1 MLGSFLFEQIFYIR
15 VSIYRKKQKMKH
27 FITSIELL
35 LFVLIIVV
43 VLFSKNAE
51 ADILSESF
59 SLLSLITDIDQERT
73 TENKRYN
80 AYIADKHPSGAILTD
95 GRDNYVF
102 AYIEKN
108 ENAPL
113 MNGERIIFKVKDAKK
128 ENGIFIVKTTD
139 IYPLDNDISNF
150 DVERIELENAYT
162 TTLKKVEIN
171 EITIN
176 NGVATLNDCIFIN
189 VYDNFTKI
197 SYENGT
203 HMHAVGYIL
212 RKNDVELNFYVTTK
226 YERID
231 SLSINTKSL
240 GIKGLAYGNGTAT
253 ISGIKFTYKEIGDYG
268 FGIQMRSKQNSTNN
282 LSSLIQN
289 TEEFKAPIKSIQI
302 TYNSSKTPRN
312 ENHVL
317 CFSLG
322 NTKECSDVTIYL
334 NTNETKREY
343 KIDIKKDFKY
353 IKISVPDSYGYSN
366 FVESFVLEF
375 KEQS

>member
-59 SLLSLITDIDQERT
+59 SLLSLITDINQERSI
-73 TENKRYN
+73 ENKRYN

-95 GRDNYVF
+95 GRDNYLF
-102 AYIEKN
+102 TYIDKS

-128 ENGIFIVKTTD
+128 ENGIFIVKTAD

-150 DVERIELENAYT
+150 DVERMELENAYT

-176 NGVATLNDCIFIN
+176 NGVATLNDCVSIN
-189 VYDNFTKI
+189 VYDKFTEI
-197 SYENGT
+197 PYENGI
-203 HMHAVGYIL
+203 HMHTVGYIL
-212 RKNDVELNFYVTTK
+212 RKNDAELNFYVTTK

-240 GIKGLAYGNGTAT
+240 GIKGLAYGNGTST

-289 TEEFKAPIKSIQI
+289 IEEFKAPIKSIQI

-312 ENHVL
+312 ESHVL

-322 NTKECSDVTIYL
+322 NTKECNDVTIYL
-334 NTNETKREY
+334 NTNETKRDY